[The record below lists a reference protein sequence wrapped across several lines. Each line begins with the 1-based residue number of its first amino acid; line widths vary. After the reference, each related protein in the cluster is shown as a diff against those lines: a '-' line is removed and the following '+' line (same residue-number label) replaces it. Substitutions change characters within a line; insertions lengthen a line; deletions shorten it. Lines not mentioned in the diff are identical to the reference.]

1 MELTKV
7 AQAINATQA
16 DLAKQ
21 SGELFAQSEIDAGQA
36 LELFA
41 KSVGTEPTY
50 EAWNSCRV
58 EFINAYVRTKPQA
71 KGNSADQAFKRFRG
85 RLVDAYGLEA
95 PKAQTEAALKKAEER
110 KAKQDTLEAR
120 YADTSTRVM
129 KDLLSNEYQAQAKN
143 PTKKSAILK
152 ELEKAV
158 ALRIKQEAEGQREE
172 LKAIR
177 DELIAWIRT
186 CNDLDRL
193 ALAHEM
199 MNPDYDVQAETVTD

>member
-1 MELTKV
+1 MELNKV
-7 AQAINATQA
+7 AQAIDATQA
-16 DLAKQ
+16 ELAKQ

-41 KSVGTEPTY
+41 KSVGAEPTY
-50 EAWNSCRV
+50 DIWNSCRL

-71 KGNSADQAFKRFRG
+71 KGNSADQAFKRFKG
-85 RLVDAYGLEA
+85 RLLDTYGLEA

-110 KAKQDTLEAR
+110 KAKQDALEAR
-120 YADTSTRVM
+120 YAGTTTRVL

-143 PTKKSAILK
+143 PTKKSAILR

-158 ALRIKQEAEGQREE
+158 SLRIKQEAEGQREE
-172 LKAIR
+172 LKALR
-177 DELIAWIRT
+177 DELITWVRK
-186 CNDLDRL
+186 CDDLDRL

-199 MNPDYDVQAETVTD
+199 MNPDHDIQAETISD

>member
-50 EAWNSCRV
+50 DTWNLCRL

-71 KGNSADQAFKRFRG
+71 KGNSADQAFKRFKG

-172 LKAIR
+172 LKAVR
-177 DELIAWIRT
+177 DELIAWIRA
-186 CNDLDRL
+186 CDDLDRL
-193 ALAHEM
+193 TLAHEM
-199 MNPDYDVQAETVTD
+199 MNPDFDVQAETVTD

>member
-50 EAWNSCRV
+50 EEWNSCRI

-110 KAKQDTLEAR
+110 KAKQDALEAR
-120 YADTSTRVM
+120 YADTSTRVL

-158 ALRIKQEAEGQREE
+158 SLRVKQEAEGQREE
-172 LKAIR
+172 LKAVR

>member
-1 MELTKV
+1 MELNKV

-21 SGELFAQSEIDAGQA
+21 SGELFAQSEIDASQA

-50 EAWNSCRV
+50 DTWNLCRL

-71 KGNSADQAFKRFRG
+71 KGNSADQAFKRFKG

-95 PKAQTEAALKKAEER
+95 PKAQTEGALKKAEER
-110 KAKQDTLEAR
+110 KAKQDALEAR
-120 YADTSTRVM
+120 YAGTSTRVL
-129 KDLLSNEYQAQAKN
+129 KDLLSGEYQAQAKN

-158 ALRIKQEAEGQREE
+158 ALRVKQEAEGQREE

-177 DELIAWIRT
+177 DELIAWIRE

-193 ALAHEM
+193 TLAHEM
-199 MNPDYDVQAETVTD
+199 MNPDFDVQAETVTD

>member
-1 MELTKV
+1 MEHTKV
-7 AQAINATQA
+7 AQAISESQA

-21 SGELFAQSEIDAGQA
+21 SGELFAKSEIDASQS

-50 EAWNSCRV
+50 DAWNACRI

-71 KGNSADQAFKRFRG
+71 KGNSADQAFKRFKG
-85 RLVDAYGLEA
+85 RLLDAYGLEA

-110 KAKQDTLEAR
+110 KAKQDALEAR
-120 YADTSTRVM
+120 YAGTTTRVL

-158 ALRIKQEAEGQREE
+158 ALRVKQEAEGQREE
-172 LKAIR
+172 LKVMR
-177 DELIAWIRT
+177 DELIAWVRK
-186 CNDLDRL
+186 CDDLDRL
-193 ALAHEM
+193 ALAHQM
-199 MNPDYDVQAETVTD
+199 MNPDYDVQAETISD

>member
-71 KGNSADQAFKRFRG
+71 KGNSADQAFKRFRS

>member
-50 EAWNSCRV
+50 EEWNSCRI

-110 KAKQDTLEAR
+110 KAKQDALEAR
-120 YADTSTRVM
+120 YAGTSTRVL

-172 LKAIR
+172 LKAVR
-177 DELIAWIRT
+177 DELIAWIRE

-199 MNPDYDVQAETVTD
+199 MNPDFDVQAETVTD

>member
-1 MELTKV
+1 MELNKV

-50 EAWNSCRV
+50 DTWNLCRL

-71 KGNSADQAFKRFRG
+71 KGNSADQAFKRFKG

-95 PKAQTEAALKKAEER
+95 PKAQTEGALKKAEER
-110 KAKQDTLEAR
+110 KAKQDALEAR
-120 YADTSTRVM
+120 YAGTSTRVL
-129 KDLLSNEYQAQAKN
+129 KDLLSGEYQAQAKN

-172 LKAIR
+172 LKAVR
-177 DELIAWIRT
+177 DELIAWIRE

-193 ALAHEM
+193 TLAHEM
-199 MNPDYDVQAETVTD
+199 MNPDFDVQAETVTD

>member
-1 MELTKV
+1 MELNKV

-50 EAWNSCRV
+50 DTWNLCRL

-71 KGNSADQAFKRFRG
+71 KGNSADQAFKRFKG

-95 PKAQTEAALKKAEER
+95 PKAQTEGALKKAEER
-110 KAKQDTLEAR
+110 KAKQDALEAR
-120 YADTSTRVM
+120 YAGTSTRVL
-129 KDLLSNEYQAQAKN
+129 KDSLSGEYQAQAKN

-172 LKAIR
+172 LKAVR
-177 DELIAWIRT
+177 DELIAWIRE

-193 ALAHEM
+193 TLAHEM
-199 MNPDYDVQAETVTD
+199 MNPDFDVQAETVTD

>member
-7 AQAINATQA
+7 A
-16 DLAKQ
+16 
-21 SGELFAQSEIDAGQA
+21 GELFAQSEIDAGQA

-50 EAWNSCRV
+50 DTWNLCRL

-71 KGNSADQAFKRFRG
+71 KGNSADQAFKRFKG

-95 PKAQTEAALKKAEER
+95 PKAQTEGALKKAEER
-110 KAKQDTLEAR
+110 KAKQDALEAR
-120 YADTSTRVM
+120 YAGTSTRVL
-129 KDLLSNEYQAQAKN
+129 KDLLSSEYQAQAKN

-158 ALRIKQEAEGQREE
+158 ALRVKQEAEGQREE
-172 LKAIR
+172 LKAVR
-177 DELIAWIRT
+177 DELIAWIRE

-193 ALAHEM
+193 TLAHEM
-199 MNPDYDVQAETVTD
+199 MNPDFDVQAETVTD

>member
-50 EAWNSCRV
+50 EEWNSCRI

-71 KGNSADQAFKRFRG
+71 KGNSADQAFKRF
-85 RLVDAYGLEA
+85 
-95 PKAQTEAALKKAEER
+95 
-110 KAKQDTLEAR
+110 
-120 YADTSTRVM
+120 
-129 KDLLSNEYQAQAKN
+129 
-143 PTKKSAILK
+143 
-152 ELEKAV
+152 
-158 ALRIKQEAEGQREE
+158 
-172 LKAIR
+172 
-177 DELIAWIRT
+177 
-186 CNDLDRL
+186 
-193 ALAHEM
+193 
-199 MNPDYDVQAETVTD
+199 

>member
-50 EAWNSCRV
+50 DTWNSCRV

-110 KAKQDTLEAR
+110 KAKQDALEAR
-120 YADTSTRVM
+120 YAGTSTRVL
-129 KDLLSNEYQAQAKN
+129 KDLLSGE
-143 PTKKSAILK
+143 
-152 ELEKAV
+152 
-158 ALRIKQEAEGQREE
+158 
-172 LKAIR
+172 
-177 DELIAWIRT
+177 
-186 CNDLDRL
+186 
-193 ALAHEM
+193 
-199 MNPDYDVQAETVTD
+199 

>member
-177 DELIAWIRT
+177 DELIAWIRA

>member
-1 MELTKV
+1 MELNKV
-7 AQAINATQA
+7 AQAINATQV

-50 EAWNSCRV
+50 DTWNLCRL

-71 KGNSADQAFKRFRG
+71 KGNSADQAFKRFKG

-95 PKAQTEAALKKAEER
+95 PKAQTEGALKKAEER
-110 KAKQDTLEAR
+110 KAKQDALEAR
-120 YADTSTRVM
+120 YAGTSTRVL
-129 KDLLSNEYQAQAKN
+129 KDLLSGEYQAQAKN

-158 ALRIKQEAEGQREE
+158 ALRVKQEAEGQREE
-172 LKAIR
+172 LKAVR
-177 DELIAWIRT
+177 DELIAWIRE

-193 ALAHEM
+193 TLAHEM
-199 MNPDYDVQAETVTD
+199 MNPDFDVQAETVTD

>member
-1 MELTKV
+1 MELNKV

-50 EAWNSCRV
+50 DTWNLCRL

-71 KGNSADQAFKRFRG
+71 KGNSADQAFKRFKG

-95 PKAQTEAALKKAEER
+95 PKAQTEGALKKAEER
-110 KAKQDTLEAR
+110 KAKQDALEAR
-120 YADTSTRVM
+120 YAGTSTRVL
-129 KDLLSNEYQAQAKN
+129 KDLLSSEYQAQAKN

-158 ALRIKQEAEGQREE
+158 ALRVKQEAEGQREE
-172 LKAIR
+172 LKAVR
-177 DELIAWIRT
+177 DELIAWIRE

-193 ALAHEM
+193 TLAHEM
-199 MNPDYDVQAETVTD
+199 MNPDFDVQAETVTD

>member
-7 AQAINATQA
+7 AQAINSTQA

-110 KAKQDTLEAR
+110 KAKQDALEAR
-120 YADTSTRVM
+120 YAGTSTRVL

>member
-158 ALRIKQEAEGQREE
+158 ALRVKQEAEGQREE

-177 DELIAWIRT
+177 DELIAWIRA

>member
-1 MELTKV
+1 MELNKV

-50 EAWNSCRV
+50 EAWNSCRI

-110 KAKQDTLEAR
+110 KAKQDALEAR
-120 YADTSTRVM
+120 YAGTSTRVL
-129 KDLLSNEYQAQAKN
+129 KDLLSGEYQAQAKN

-158 ALRIKQEAEGQREE
+158 ALRVKQEAAEQADE
-172 LKAIR
+172 LKAVR
-177 DELIAWIRT
+177 DELIAWIRE

-193 ALAHEM
+193 TLAHEM
-199 MNPDYDVQAETVTD
+199 MDPDFDVQAETVTD

>member
-1 MELTKV
+1 MELNKV

-50 EAWNSCRV
+50 DTWNLCRL

-71 KGNSADQAFKRFRG
+71 KGNSADQAFKRFKG

-110 KAKQDTLEAR
+110 KAKQDALEAR
-120 YADTSTRVM
+120 YAGTSTRVL
-129 KDLLSNEYQAQAKN
+129 KDLLSSEYQAQAKN

-158 ALRIKQEAEGQREE
+158 ALRVKQEAEGQREE
-172 LKAIR
+172 LKAVR
-177 DELIAWIRT
+177 EELIAWIRE

-193 ALAHEM
+193 TLAHEM
-199 MNPDYDVQAETVTD
+199 MNPDFDVQAETVTD